1 MVTRSVSPAA
11 FIVLMKTTRVARG
24 PFAADC
30 DSIAEWPAV
39 WLRLVFIRAPP
50 PSSDPLGGAELSYLY
65 LLLSICCLT
74 RSNISQPLR
83 ESGFSRTSPP
93 IGHFQPSKI
102 TSGVDYTLSS
112 ASPNYSPA
120 RRCTASSQGNGVVSK
135 HARRKGRR
143 PAGLT
148 AAAAISQDR

>member
-1 MVTRSVSPAA
+1 MVTASVSPAA

-39 WLRLVFIRAPP
+39 WLRLVFIRGP
-50 PSSDPLGGAELSYLY
+50 PSFGGAQLSYLY
-65 LLLSICCLT
+65 LPLSICCLT

-148 AAAAISQDR
+148 AAAAISQGR

>member
-1 MVTRSVSPAA
+1 MVTASVSPAA

-30 DSIAEWPAV
+30 DSIAERPV
-39 WLRLVFIRAPP
+39 VGFRLVFIRGPLAR
-50 PSSDPLGGAELSYLY
+50 PLGGAELSYLY
-65 LLLSICCLT
+65 LPPSIRRLRC
-74 RSNISQPLR
+74 SNISQPLR
-83 ESGFSRTSPP
+83 ESVFSRTSPP

-120 RRCTASSQGNGVVSK
+120 CRCIASSQGNGVVSK

-143 PAGLT
+143 PAGLA